1 MKVNPFV
8 YGIIVLV
15 LFFGILSGAKAMGV
29 WSVSG
34 KLTSSGEKVAPTGQ
48 SVDEIK
54 GWMTLGDV
62 TKAYNVPLAGIIAE
76 FELPADTQESA
87 QLKEL
92 ESEKFSVTALRT
104 WITEQQAQQQ

>member
-8 YGIIVLV
+8 FGALIII
-15 LFFGILSGAKAMGV
+15 LFFGLLGGAKTMGA

-34 KLTSSGEKVAPTGQ
+34 KITASGEKAAPTGQ

-62 TKAYNVPLAGIIAE
+62 TTAYSVSLADIVAE
-76 FELPADTQESA
+76 FELPADTPETA

-92 ESEKFSVTALRT
+92 ESEKFSVTDLRT
-104 WITEQQAQQQ
+104 WVAAQQQ

>member
-8 YGIIVLV
+8 FGIVILAV
-15 LFFGILSGAKAMGV
+15 FFGVIAGAKAMGA

-34 KLTSSGEKVAPTGQ
+34 KLTSSGEKLAPTGQ

-62 TKAYNVPLAGIIAE
+62 TEAYNVSLSDILAE
-76 FELPADTQESA
+76 FELPADTPETA
-87 QLKEL
+87 QLKAL
-92 ESEKFSVTALRT
+92 ESDTFSVTSLRA
-104 WITEQQAQQQ
+104 WIAVQQQ

>member
-8 YGIIVLV
+8 YGIIILAV
-15 LFFGILSGAKAMGV
+15 FFGVIGGAKALGA

-34 KLTSSGEKVAPTGQ
+34 KLTSEGEKVAPTGA

-62 TKAYNVPLAGIIAE
+62 TKAYNVTLAGIIAE
-76 FELPADTQESA
+76 FDLPADTTEAA
-87 QLKEL
+87 QLKNL
-92 ESEKFSVTALRT
+92 ESEKFSVTSLRE
-104 WITEQQAQQQ
+104 WIAAQSR

>member
-8 YGIIVLV
+8 FGIVILA
-15 LFFGILSGAKAMGV
+15 LFFGILGGAKAAGV

-34 KLTSSGEKVAPTGQ
+34 KITPAGEKAAPTGQ

-62 TKAYNVPLAGIIAE
+62 TKAFNVPLTDIVAA
-76 FELPADTQESA
+76 FELPADTLETT
-87 QLKEL
+87 QLKAL
-92 ESEKFSVTALRT
+92 ESEKFSVTGLRA
-104 WITEQQAQQQ
+104 WIAERQQQ

>member
-8 YGIIVLV
+8 FGIIILA
-15 LFFGILSGAKAMGV
+15 LFFGILGGAKAAGV

-34 KLTSSGEKVAPTGQ
+34 KLSSSGEKVAPTGA

-62 TKAYNVPLAGIIAE
+62 TKAYNVQLADIIAA
-76 FELPADTQESA
+76 FELPPDTLETT
-87 QLKEL
+87 QLKAL
-92 ESEKFSVTALRT
+92 ESEKFSVSDLRA
-104 WITEQQAQQQ
+104 WIAAQQP